1 MLMQQSQSP
10 MQQMQQLCLQQ
21 QVQAQMQAG
30 IRIRAKASLF
40 SKSKHPQPRTVHHQ
54 ALSRPA
60 QLSRHRSLKQQVLP
74 IVVMVFKGSFCK
86 VSNHSWKMY
95 EKSLLRR
102 LFNGKASA
110 SSGRQ
115 LYLQHPSSS
124 SCISSNAE
132 SVRLV
137 FRNQLCN
144 LTPKS
149 G

>member
-74 IVVMVFKGSFCK
+74 IVVMVYKVSSCK
-86 VSNHSWKMY
+86 VVQRQGVSVIKTTA
-95 EKSLLRR
+95 
-102 LFNGKASA
+102 LFAAPQFLKLC
-110 SSGRQ
+110 Q
-115 LYLQHPSSS
+115 FQ
-124 SCISSNAE
+124 CE
-132 SVRLV
+132 SVSLV
-137 FRNQLCN
+137 LRYQLHNPFRWT
-144 LTPKS
+144 TPKS
-149 G
+149 GQKKDSHASS